1 MKAERRLLDET
12 EFAQLEQ
19 AVTAPKVA
27 QFDRWI
33 GFARFPSSAHG
44 LLCVSSSGRDVHR

>member
-1 MKAERRLLDET
+1 MNAERPLLDET

-19 AVTAPKVA
+19 AITAPQVT

-33 GFARFPSSAHG
+33 GFARFP
-44 LLCVSSSGRDVHR
+44 